1 MSRSA
6 SGPADAQRGTRET
19 LPWKS
24 WGGRGG
30 GQQRQVAQPTGG
42 LQPARGSPHGHGP
55 TRKVLGG
62 PCSAFWSPGGFRG
75 MCPGACSDPRG
86 PADSCKE
93 HSGPQESASGMGSLS
108 CQDKAQGVPSW
119 DLVGAGTVGTTSGAL
134 VSSGPARG
142 HVDLTL
148 PRPASHVVAAG
159 SGLWALVA
167 VFLHVRTLAE
177 SSLDL
182 TRAVTA
188 LNAIGTP
195 ALRMSRNEDVEE
207 ALREGVRGPEA
218 LGPLCP
224 GNGFRSH
231 RLRGPWAGQGG
242 SACPGRSSNCG
253 A

>member
-1 MSRSA
+1 MPGRRRAPCACASRLA
-6 SGPADAQRGTRET
+6 VVLVRCGP
-19 LPWKS
+19 
-24 WGGRGG
+24 
-30 GQQRQVAQPTGG
+30 
-42 LQPARGSPHGHGP
+42 
-55 TRKVLGG
+55 
-62 PCSAFWSPGGFRG
+62 
-75 MCPGACSDPRG
+75 
-86 PADSCKE
+86 
-93 HSGPQESASGMGSLS
+93 
-108 CQDKAQGVPSW
+108 
-119 DLVGAGTVGTTSGAL
+119 
-134 VSSGPARG
+134 
-142 HVDLTL
+142 
-148 PRPASHVVAAG
+148 
-159 SGLWALVA
+159 A